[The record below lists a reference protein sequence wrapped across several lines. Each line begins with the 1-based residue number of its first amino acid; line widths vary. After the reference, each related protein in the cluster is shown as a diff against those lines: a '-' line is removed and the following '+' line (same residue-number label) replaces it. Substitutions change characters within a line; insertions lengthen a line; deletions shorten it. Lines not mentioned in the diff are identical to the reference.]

1 MDKTLQIIDWNI
13 SYMNDWEKKTEFLFS
28 KLNNDYCVILQEVG
42 PWVAQ
47 CIREKYSKENYL
59 VYSLDYRKPSKYDSG
74 ARRLGVMLI
83 FSKTIKVIESGII
96 ERNLFPD
103 RTAWA
108 TIMCNNKKIKILDQD
123 EFEKNG
129 EKYNYSEKLKK
140 VSQDS
145 VKVICEMIKE
155 NHPYFSDDYNRNKLN
170 KYMESYRNV
179 LGNKNI

>member
-1 MDKTLQIIDWNI
+1 MKNTSSSLYIRRLQRQMGDDGLIYYCSKKHFYNIIVMFRDMGSIAYYVNI
-13 SYMNDWEKKTEFLFS
+13 ATPTMPLE
-28 KLNNDYCVILQEVG
+28 
-42 PWVAQ
+42 
-47 CIREKYSKENYL
+47 KENEYGFID
-59 VYSLDYRKPSKYDSG
+59 LDLDVKLTED
-74 ARRLGVMLI
+74 
-83 FSKTIKVIESGII
+83 
-96 ERNLFPD
+96 
-103 RTAWA
+103 
-108 TIMCNNKKIKILDQD
+108 KKIKILDQD